1 VVEMGNP
8 TILSRK
14 DLKFIWRC
22 KDCNN
27 TYSFEEEWA
36 VEIIQDLKNREQE
49 INLAESINIRCKECN
64 SYNIEEIEIK

>member
-1 VVEMGNP
+1 MGNP

-14 DLKFIWRC
+14 DLQFIWRC

-36 VEIIQDLKNREQE
+36 VEIIQDLKNREQ
-49 INLAESINIRCKECN
+49 
-64 SYNIEEIEIK
+64 